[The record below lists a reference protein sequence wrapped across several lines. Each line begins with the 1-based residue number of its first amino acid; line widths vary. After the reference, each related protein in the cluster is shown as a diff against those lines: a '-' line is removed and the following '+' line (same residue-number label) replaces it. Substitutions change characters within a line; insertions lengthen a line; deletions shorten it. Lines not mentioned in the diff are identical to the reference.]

1 MIRFASTEDLD
12 ALSELDGHI
21 SETELL
27 NVIEQRRVIVAAE
40 GGRILGWLRYGL
52 FWDNLPFMNMLY
64 IIDGERGKGLG
75 TALCDFWEREIK
87 ALGYSLALTSTQAD
101 ERGQFFYRKRGYRD
115 CGSLILPGEVTE
127 IILYKKLEN
136 NNG

>member
-1 MIRFASTEDLD
+1 MIRFAAIDDLD

-21 SETELL
+21 SAAELAE
-27 NVIEQRRVIVAAE
+27 VIARRRVIVTAE

-64 IIDGERGKGLG
+64 VIDGERGNGLG
-75 TALCDFWEREIK
+75 TALCVFWEREIK
-87 ALGYSLALTSTQAD
+87 ELGYSLALTSTQSD
-101 ERGQFFYRKRGYRD
+101 ERGQFFFRKRGYKD
-115 CGSLILPGEVTE
+115 CGSLILPDEVTE
-127 IILYKKLEN
+127 IIMYKRLEN

>member
-27 NVIEQRRVIVAAE
+27 NVIERRRVIVFTKN
-40 GGRILGWLRYGL
+40 GKINGWLRYGL

-64 IIDGERGKGLG
+64 IIDGERGKGIG
-75 TALCDFWEREIK
+75 TALCNFWEMELK
-87 ALGYSLALTSTQAD
+87 ELGYSLALTSTLSD
-101 ERGQFFYRKRGYRD
+101 EQGQFFYRKRGYRD
-115 CGSLILPGEVTE
+115 CGSLILPGEVSE
-127 IILYKKLEN
+127 IIMYKKLEDK
-136 NNG
+136 NG

>member
-27 NVIEQRRVIVAAE
+27 NVIERRRVIVATE
-40 GGRILGWLRYGL
+40 GGRIFGWLRYGL

-75 TALCDFWEREIK
+75 TALCDFWECELNE
-87 ALGYSLALTSTQAD
+87 LGYSLALTSTQSD
-101 ERGQFFYRKRGYRD
+101 ERGQFFFRKRGYLD

>member
-1 MIRFASTEDLD
+1 MIRFASTEDLEI
-12 ALSELDGHI
+12 LSELDKHI

-27 NVIEQRRVIVAAE
+27 NVIERRRVIVAAE

-64 IIDGERGKGLG
+64 IIDSERGKGLG
-75 TALCDFWEREIK
+75 TALCDYWESEMK
-87 ALGYSLALTSTQAD
+87 ARYSIVLTSTQSN
-101 ERGQFFYRKRGYRD
+101 ERGQFFFRERGYMD
-115 CGSLILPGEVTE
+115 CGSLILPDEVTE
-127 IILYKKLEN
+127 IIMYKRLEN

>member
-12 ALSELDGHI
+12 ALSELDVHI
-21 SETELL
+21 SLTELSD
-27 NVIEQRRVIVAAE
+27 VIGRRRVIIATE
-40 GGRILGWLRYGL
+40 SGRLLGWLRYGL

-64 IIDGERGKGLG
+64 IIDSERGKGLG
-75 TALCDFWEREIK
+75 TALCDFWERELK
-87 ALGYSLALTSTQAD
+87 ELGYSFALTSTLSD

-115 CGSLILPGEVTE
+115 CGSLLLPGEVTE
-127 IILYKKLEN
+127 IIMYKKLEN

>member
-1 MIRFASTEDLD
+1 M
-12 ALSELDGHI
+12 LSELDGHI
-21 SETELL
+21 SKTELL
-27 NVIEQRRVIVAAE
+27 NVIERRRVIVTAE
-40 GGRILGWLRYGL
+40 GERILGWLRYGL

-87 ALGYSLALTSTQAD
+87 ELGYSLALISTQSD
-101 ERGQFFYRKRGYRD
+101 ERGQFFFRERGYMD
-115 CGSLILPGEVTE
+115 CGSLILPNEVTE
-127 IILYKKLEN
+127 IIMYKRLEN